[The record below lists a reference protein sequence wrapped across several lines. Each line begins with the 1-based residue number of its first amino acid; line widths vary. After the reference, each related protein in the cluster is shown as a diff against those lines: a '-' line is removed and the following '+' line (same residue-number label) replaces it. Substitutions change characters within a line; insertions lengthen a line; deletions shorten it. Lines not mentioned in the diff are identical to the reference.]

1 MLGLTE
7 QLAGGGS
14 SGAGD
19 SRGGGKARRGSRL
32 SLQLAT
38 ENVIVQN
45 RDDAVV
51 GDGIVDVVKMAQNRM
66 KGATAKEV
74 FQRIDKDGG
83 GELDRRETRR
93 ALKEL
98 GIEPWS
104 KCRHPGPLLAAPAT
118 LNAWLGACA
127 APRILQVCPSPL
139 MVRPSARVK
148 VADSTA
154 FDHPGIDPD
163 SKLVQRQIK
172 KFDEDGALSEGL

>member
-7 QLAGGGS
+7 QLAGCGS

-19 SRGGGKARRGSRL
+19 SRGGGKARRGSRI

-98 GIEPWS
+98 GI
-104 KCRHPGPLLAAPAT
+104 
-118 LNAWLGACA
+118 
-127 APRILQVCPSPL
+127 
-139 MVRPSARVK
+139 
-148 VADSTA
+148 
-154 FDHPGIDPD
+154 DPD

-172 KFDEDGALSEGL
+172 KFDEDGSGTLDLEEFEAFVSSI

>member
-1 MLGLTE
+1 MLKQVGGILTRRTAPMLGLTE

-19 SRGGGKARRGSRL
+19 SRGGGKARRGSRI

-104 KCRHPGPLLAAPAT
+104 KCRHPEPLLAAPAT
-118 LNAWLGACA
+118 LDARLGACA
-127 APRILQVCPSPL
+127 APRVLQA
-139 MVRPSARVK
+139 RPSRSWCIRQRVSK
-148 VADSTA
+148 SPIPLPLTIQASTPTRSSCA
-154 FDHPGIDPD
+154 T
-163 SKLVQRQIK
+163 
-172 KFDEDGALSEGL
+172 